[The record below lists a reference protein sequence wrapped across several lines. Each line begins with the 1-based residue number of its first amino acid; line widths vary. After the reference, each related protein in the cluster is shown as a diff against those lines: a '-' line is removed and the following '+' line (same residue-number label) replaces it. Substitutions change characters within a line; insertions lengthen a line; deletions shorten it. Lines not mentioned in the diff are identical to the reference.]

1 MLMARFTS
9 RPGTD
14 PSASP
19 QSVPPGHTKPIKAV
33 KRAGTTLG
41 RGPQTVTEWVLSLG
55 LVGMA
60 GLAFWL
66 TAIDATMVPKPDPSV
81 ASLTVPSERN
91 ANPMGASEADSE
103 RPKGGQRRVS
113 PPMLG
118 DAPDAQTLEVIQE
131 GLQPVLD
138 KFPKGSGTGVA
149 LIDPSGRVVTGINVD
164 KPMLP
169 ASTIKVATGSALWN
183 TFGPDHHF
191 NTKVMVRGDL
201 SPDGVVNGDLYLVG
215 DGDPTIMSELAID
228 WKVRPPRPTL
238 SMGDIAEAV
247 RKAGITS
254 VTGSVVGVDTIFHG
268 DSTAKGWKD
277 SYIGEQNATYIHA
290 LSVDRGLVILPKGEK
305 TGKQADISKA
315 VYHPTQVGQ
324 NEPDSYQTITSPDT
338 RLDAAA
344 ALTQSLSAR
353 GVTVGGQPGSADAL
367 PADAKEVTKI
377 PSPALRQMVDWI
389 ELRSDN
395 HMADMLVR
403 RLDVQTG
410 GDGSFA
416 SGAAQ
421 VIEHIEALGVDTAD
435 MVLEDG
441 SGLSRDDRITP
452 TQLAQVVLHMGYTD
466 PDWLGS
472 LAVMGETGTTSNRL
486 KNTPAQG
493 RWHGK
498 TGSLDDV
505 VSYVGAIKDRQNNVW
520 TLAMLANTKEGI
532 GTIEPIHDEL
542 LVAIA
547 KMLVPPPSFTQTE
560 A

>member
-1 MLMARFTS
+1 MARS
-9 RPGTD
+9 KS
-14 PSASP
+14 PSPKATQRKRGKVKLTKSP
-19 QSVPPGHTKPIKAV
+19 KQTGP
-33 KRAGTTLG
+33 TLG
-41 RGPQTVTEWVLSLG
+41 RGPRTITEWVLSLG
-55 LVGMA
+55 LVGIA
-60 GLAFWL
+60 TLAFGL
-66 TAIDATMVPKPDPSV
+66 TAIDSKMAPKPDQSNAALAVTSNHSTTP
-81 ASLTVPSERN
+81 TETSE
-91 ANPMGASEADSE
+91 GDSE
-103 RPKGGQRRVS
+103 RPKGTKKNVN
-113 PPMLG
+113 PPVLG
-118 DAPDAQTLEVIQE
+118 DAPDAATLKTIQN
-131 GLQPVLD
+131 GLKPVLD

-149 LIDPSGRVVTGINVD
+149 LIDPSGKVVTGINED
-164 KPMLP
+164 KPMMP
-169 ASTIKVATGSALWN
+169 ASTIKVATGTALWN

-191 NTKVMVRGDL
+191 NTKVMIRGDL
-201 SPDGVVNGDLYLVG
+201 SSEGVVNGDLYLVG
-215 DGDPTIMSELAID
+215 DGDPTIMSELAIE

-238 SMGDIAEAV
+238 SMGDIADTV
-247 RKAGITS
+247 RKAGVKS
-254 VTGSVVGVDTIFHG
+254 VTGSVVGVDTIYHG
-268 DSTAKGWKD
+268 NTTAKGWKD

-290 LSVDRGLVILPKGEK
+290 LSVDRGLVVLPKGEK
-305 TGKQADISKA
+305 PGKNANLEKA

-324 NEPDSYQTITSPDT
+324 NDPESYQTITSPDT

-353 GVTVGGQPGSADAL
+353 GVNVGGQPGSADAL
-367 PADAKEVTKI
+367 PVDAKEVTKI
-377 PSPALRQMVDWI
+377 ASPALRQMVDWI

-410 GDGSFA
+410 GEGTFS

-421 VIEHIEALGVDTAD
+421 VIEHVEALGVDTSD
-435 MVLEDG
+435 MVMEDG

-452 TQLAQVVLHMGYTD
+452 TQLAQVVLRMGYTD

-472 LAVMGETGTTSNRL
+472 LAVMGETGTTTNRL
-486 KNTPAQG
+486 KNTAAQG

-520 TLAMLANTKEGI
+520 TLAMMANSKEG
-532 GTIEPIHDEL
+532 TNNIEPTHDEL

-547 KMLVPPPSFTQTE
+547 KMLVPPPSFSQTE

>member
-1 MLMARFTS
+1 MAQFKS
-9 RPGTD
+9 K
-14 PSASP
+14 SAKGK
-19 QSVPPGHTKPIKAV
+19 PPKHTRAKGAKAAPV
-33 KRAGTTLG
+33 KAAKQAGVTLS
-41 RGPQTVTEWVLSLG
+41 RGPQTITEWVLSLG

-60 GLAFWL
+60 GLAFGL

-81 ASLTVPSERN
+81 ASLAVPSERS

-103 RPKGGQRRVS
+103 RPKGGKKTVS

-118 DAPDAQTLEVIQE
+118 DAPDAQTLQVIQD

-149 LIDPSGRVVTGINVD
+149 LLDPSGKVVTGINVD
-164 KPMLP
+164 KPMMP
-169 ASTIKVATGSALWN
+169 ASTIKVATGTALWN

-201 SPDGVVNGDLYLVG
+201 SPEGVVNGDLYLVG
-215 DGDPTIMSELAID
+215 DGDPSIMSELAIA

-238 SMGDIAEAV
+238 SMGDIAEAI
-247 RKAGITS
+247 RKAGVKS

-268 DSTAKGWKD
+268 EPTAKGWKD

-290 LSVDRGLVILPKGEK
+290 LSVDRGLVIVPKGEK
-305 TGKQADISKA
+305 PAKTAHNEQA

-324 NEPDSYQTITSPDT
+324 NEPENYATFTSPDT

-353 GVTVGGQPGSADAL
+353 GITVGGQPGAADAL
-367 PADAKEVTKI
+367 PVDAKEVTKI

-410 GDGSFA
+410 GDGSFS

-421 VIEHIEALGVDTAD
+421 VIEHVEALGVDTAD
-435 MVLEDG
+435 MVMEDG

-520 TLAMLANTKEGI
+520 TLAMMANSKEGV
-532 GTIEPIHDEL
+532 GNIEPIHDEL

-547 KMLVPPPSFTQTE
+547 KMLVPPPSFSQTE